1 MRIELDEA
9 VGILKSSDDILIL
22 CHRNPDG
29 DTLGSG
35 FALLRALKAMGKRA
49 RLYCDDIIP
58 VKFSYLYEGL
68 EEQSFEERL
77 IVSVDVAERK
87 LLGEKGNELYGE
99 RVDLS
104 LDHHGTSRLFAKKTF
119 CEPDSASACEILYGV
134 IKGLGIEITAE
145 IASCLYTGMSTDTG
159 CFRYSNVTP
168 RTHRIAAELIEKGAD
183 HARINVKMFET
194 KSMNNIMLERM
205 CLESLESYG
214 EGKIAVITVTKAM
227 LDECKT
233 DKSAIDAIK
242 PLTRQIEGVEIGLTV
257 KQENDG
263 KTGVSVRTGEGY
275 DASLICAHFGGG
287 GHERAAGCELRCTPE
302 EAKNTVV
309 SYILEEVLSK
319 GGR

>member
-9 VGILKSSDDILIL
+9 VGSLKASDDILIL

-35 FALLRALKAMGKRA
+35 YALLRALKAMGKRA
-49 RLYCDDIIP
+49 RLYCDDNVP
-58 VKFSYLYEGL
+58 SKFSYLYENV
-68 EEQSFEERL
+68 ETENFEEKF

-87 LLGEKGNELYGE
+87 LLGERGNELYGD

-104 LDHHGTSRLFAKKTF
+104 FDHHGTSRLFAKKTY

-134 IKGLGIEITAE
+134 IKTLGVEITAD
-145 IASCLYTGMSTDTG
+145 IASCIYTGMSTDTG

-227 LDECKT
+227 LEGCKT
-233 DKSAIDAIK
+233 DKSALDAIK
-242 PLTRQIEGVEIGLTV
+242 PITRQIEGVEIGITV
-257 KQENDG
+257 KEENDG
-263 KTGVSVRTGEGY
+263 KTGISIRTGESY

-287 GHERAAGCELRCTPE
+287 GHERAAGCEMKCTPE
-302 EAKNTVV
+302 EAKNRVVRYILDEVV
-309 SYILEEVLSK
+309 SSK
-319 GGR
+319 

>member
-1 MRIELDEA
+1 MRVEFNEA
-9 VGILKSSDDILIL
+9 VNELKNADGILIL

-49 RLYCDDIIP
+49 RLACDDNIP
-58 VKFSYLYEGL
+58 AKFSYLYEGI
-68 EEQSFEERL
+68 ENEGSFEDF

-87 LLGEKGNELYGE
+87 LLGENYNEKYGD

-104 LDHHGTSRLFAKKTF
+104 FDHHGTAKLFAKKTY
-119 CEPDSASACEILYGV
+119 CEPESASACEILFNV
-134 IKGLGIEITAE
+134 IKALGVEVKAE

-168 RTHRIAAELIEKGAD
+168 RTHRIAAELIENGAD
-183 HARINVKMFET
+183 YARINVKMFET

-227 LDECKT
+227 LEECKT
-233 DKSAIDAIK
+233 DKSALDAIK

-257 KQENDG
+257 KEEKDG
-263 KTGVSVRTGEGY
+263 KTGISIRTGENY

-287 GHERAAGCELRCTPE
+287 GHARAAGCEMKASPE
-302 EAKNTVV
+302 EAKDRVV
-309 SYILEEVLSK
+309 RYILDEVL
-319 GGR
+319 

>member
-1 MRIELDEA
+1 MRVEFTEA
-9 VGILKSSDDILIL
+9 VNELKRAEDVLIL

-29 DTLGSG
+29 DTLGCG
-35 FALLRALKAMGKRA
+35 YALLRALKKMGKRA
-49 RLYCDDIIP
+49 KLKCNDNIP
-58 VKFSYLYEGL
+58 EKFSYLYEGISG
-68 EEQSFEERL
+68 EDFEERF

-87 LLGEKGNELYGE
+87 LLGESFNEAYGD

-104 LDHHGTSRLFAKKTF
+104 FDHHGTAKLFARKTY
-119 CEPDSASACEILYGV
+119 CESESASACEIIYNVINALGV
-134 IKGLGIEITAE
+134 EISGD

-183 HARINVKMFET
+183 HSRINVKMFET

-205 CLESLESYG
+205 CLDSLESYA

-233 DKSAIDAIK
+233 DKSALDAIK
-242 PLTRQIEGVEIGLTV
+242 PVTRQIEGVEIGLTV
-257 KQENDG
+257 KQEDNG
-263 KTGVSVRTGEGY
+263 KTGVSVRTSENY

-287 GHERAAGCELRCTPE
+287 GHARAAGCEMALSPE
-302 EAKNTVV
+302 ETKDRIIK
-309 SYILEEVLSK
+309 YILEEVVSSK
-319 GGR
+319 G